1 MIIFVQHLT
10 VELLFYSN
18 EYVEVL
24 CDINAFLDAHKLQ
37 VVSKSNSANDG
48 PSIDINSSWLMIMLL
63 NSLHADGLYK
73 SHWRA
78 P

>member
-1 MIIFVQHLT
+1 MCMRSCTMAHVINYIAYMIIFVQHLT

-48 PSIDINSSWLMIMLL
+48 PSIDINSS
-63 NSLHADGLYK
+63 
-73 SHWRA
+73 
-78 P
+78 